1 MKTTFL
7 NIALLIGSFSI
18 SSTAFATGAIEP
30 TTTVIS
36 NTIQYKKLAPLKT
49 HQLEFD
55 VYNFCNYLENGNPKQ
70 AEGVYKSPDGRY
82 VIALIKND
90 EKGHDY
96 IGVVWAADNPYWRRG
111 EVKFNFV
118 ITAENNLEHYYYN
131 SKGEY
136 VPVSFTVSG
145 DTLVTNSL
153 VKVDV
158 QKIKATTMAWL

>member
-1 MKTTFL
+1 M
-7 NIALLIGSFSI
+7 
-18 SSTAFATGAIEP
+18 
-30 TTTVIS
+30 
-36 NTIQYKKLAPLKT
+36 
-49 HQLEFD
+49 
-55 VYNFCNYLENGNPKQ
+55 
-70 AEGVYKSPDGRY
+70 YKSTDGRY

-96 IGVVWAADNPYWRRG
+96 IGVVCAADNPYWRRG

-118 ITAENNLEHYYYN
+118 ITAENNLEGYYYN

-136 VPVSFTVSG
+136 VPVSFTISG

-158 QKIKATTMAWL
+158 EKIKATTMAWL